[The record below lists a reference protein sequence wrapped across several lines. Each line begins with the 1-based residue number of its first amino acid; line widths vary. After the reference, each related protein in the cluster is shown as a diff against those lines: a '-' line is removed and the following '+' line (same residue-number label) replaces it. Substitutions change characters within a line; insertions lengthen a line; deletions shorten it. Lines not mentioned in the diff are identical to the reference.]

1 MSEERKENVLE
12 IGSKYSKGRGSRAGE
27 FKADN
32 KKKEDAATPEVKR
45 ASELFLSDLYDQLE
59 SFSHNTDNY
68 GPGDI
73 V

>member
-1 MSEERKENVLE
+1 MNEERRENVLA

-32 KKKEDAATPEVKR
+32 KKKEDAATPEVKD
-45 ASELFLSDLYDQLE
+45 ASELFLSNLYDQLE
-59 SFSHNTDNY
+59 SFSLNPDY